1 MGTVRLLVSPAG
13 GRGRALAAA
22 GAVRSVIEAAGH
34 EVADISGDS
43 AEASERAARAA
54 VAAGAGRLLAVGG
67 DGTVNIAAQAAA
79 ETDTVL
85 GIVPAGTGNDFAR
98 AVGLFGAGVERAAA
112 RALGPD
118 RYVDAIRVT
127 RSASAGQPPRWSTS
141 VVTGGFSADVNARAE
156 RVRFPKGA
164 SRYTVATLLTVARLR
179 HRRLAFTVDGQR
191 HEFTCALWAV
201 ANTRSFG
208 GGMAICPDADPR
220 DGLLDLT
227 VVGKMGRATLLRL
240 LPTVF
245 KGTHVRHPD
254 VVSLRGRAI
263 TVDDASP
270 AGSQIG
276 EAFGDGEPMGSPP
289 ITFEAVPAALRLA
302 AD

>member
-1 MGTVRLLVSPAG
+1 MSTVHLLVSPAG

-22 GAVRSVIEAAGH
+22 GTVRSVIEAAGH

-54 VAAGAGRLLAVGG
+54 VADGTERLLAVGG

-79 ETDTVL
+79 ETSAVL

-98 AVGLFGAGVERAAA
+98 AVGLFGADVERAAA
-112 RALGPD
+112 RALGSD
-118 RYVDAIRVT
+118 RFVDAIRVT
-127 RSASAGQPPRWSTS
+127 RPASAGQPSRWAVS

-254 VVSLRGRAI
+254 VVSLRGCTI

-270 AGSQIG
+270 AGVQAG
-276 EAFGDGEPMGSPP
+276 QALGDGEPMGSLPV
-289 ITFEAVPAALRLA
+289 TLEAVPSALRLA